1 MELTIVGLVN
11 VDYGNYG
18 QNHHI
23 QMDDLCFFALSTM
36 EIKVVSEN
44 KNEIKI
50 LFSNSCVYR
59 KTQII

>member
-23 QMDDLCFFALSTM
+23 QMDDLCFFASSTM
-36 EIKVVSEN
+36 EVKVVSEN
-44 KNEIKI
+44 TNEKKST
-50 LFSNSCVYR
+50 LFPICVFTG
-59 KTQII
+59 KLK